1 MPNYADGTHDPA
13 NPSEKPASWAPLDV
27 TGMADGLTGK
37 MMIVWGDADE
47 NVPPNQAYRLIEALT
62 QANKPYDA
70 LILPNKTH
78 PTASQSLNP
87 YTAVRTWDYFVDRKS
102 TRLNSSH

>member
-1 MPNYADGTHDPA
+1 M
-13 NPSEKPASWAPLDV
+13 V
-27 TGMADGLTGK
+27 DGLTGK
-37 MMIVWGDADE
+37 IMIVWGDADE
-47 NVPPNQAYRLIEALT
+47 NVPPLQAYRLIEALT

-87 YTAVRTWDYFVDRKS
+87 YTAVRTWDYFVTHLMARPAPVAQPFQIAP
-102 TRLNSSH
+102 RRVMQ